1 MLGLL
6 YGLLRLDWVIIIS
19 LGLLTLLV
27 GFPKESNGVLRL
39 ALEPVFASRFEE
51 KERLILQTI
60 QSSASHDYYKQ
71 LKGYKQLSE
80 MQPDNDS
87 YKLKVDKLTKLME
100 QEKLAKIKAQ
110 RAAEARSEKQKLAK
124 LKVQYA
130 AEARSEKQ
138 KLAKIKAQ
146 RAAEAKRK
154 KEARRKALRDTKLE
168 KQRVAKKIE
177 SFKLSLHKSKWTGDL
192 FVVNRNQKQPTY
204 YKATLRCDKKI
215 ICDFNASSN
224 STLQHDR
231 TFNFSLA
238 NLLTSGEKVK
248 LTPRFSSKGSLK
260 LNISNMPLITTQFS
274 NNSKWNPNGKWVG
287 ELKSDKML
295 VLWHGNET
303 LELKRRPY

>member
-39 ALEPVFASRFEE
+39 ALEPVFSSRFEE

-124 LKVQYA
+124 
-130 AEARSEKQ
+130 
-138 KLAKIKAQ
+138 IKAQ
-146 RAAEAKRK
+146 HAAEAKRK

-177 SFKLSLHKSKWTGDL
+177 SFKLSLRKSKWTGDL